1 MKKTVIFLAM
11 GLTLVGCT
19 KSMTVDSTS
28 SVEQAIGFSTF
39 AHKATSK
46 ATIVNGGNLNNSGQY
61 VMKAFRMSSVYAK
74 TGATASEYFSETFGY
89 SVNTSFPNS
98 WNTEH
103 TCYWPSETVTN
114 SSKGVV
120 ATNSLSFFTYGP
132 TTSSI
137 TFEDNGYS
145 GAVDRTFPYLTV
157 TVADE
162 NAQQKDILAAMREF
176 KIYSGDG
183 TDAAAAANQVN
194 IDYNHILSAVTFAAN
209 TKDNNTEFKVKK
221 IEVGVYRESDG
232 TASPKLYP
240 TGRYDF
246 KADNEKGL
254 WSAQTG
260 DLKKY
265 SVGLSSSPAVSVTKS
280 NSESSNVQINA
291 NDQVLMLIP
300 QAIEAENAYFSV
312 TYDIYD
318 NNGVLSEADI
328 TKYAPLFATR
338 LSEWLAG
345 KKYNYIF
352 TLTKDIKVPIE
363 YTVTVQNWDEQD
375 VIEQFDGQ
383 YTTDQDLPVY
393 ENGGSEVDVN
403 W

>member
-1 MKKTVIFLAM
+1 M

-28 SVEQAIGFSTF
+28 SVEQAIGFNTF
-39 AHKATSK
+39 AHKATTK
-46 ATIVNGGNLNNSGQY
+46 ASIVNGDNLNTSGNY
-61 VMKAFRMSSVYAK
+61 VMKAFRMSSVYAN
-74 TGATASEYFSETFGY
+74 TGATASEYFSENFGY
-89 SVNTSFPNS
+89 GVNPSFSDS

-103 TCYWPSETVTN
+103 TCYWPSETITN

-132 TTSSI
+132 TTWSI

-183 TDAAAAANQVN
+183 TAAAAAANRVN

-209 TKDNNTEFKVKK
+209 TKEDNTEFRVKA

-232 TASPKLYP
+232 TVSPKLYP

-265 SVGLSSSPAVSVTKS
+265 SVGLSSSPAVSVT

-300 QAIEAENAYFSV
+300 QPIEAQKAYFSV
-312 TYDIYD
+312 TYDIYED
-318 NNGVLSEADI
+318 STLSEANI

-338 LSEWLAG
+338 LPEWLAG

>member
-1 MKKTVIFLAM
+1 MKKTLIFLAM
-11 GLTLVGCT
+11 SLALAGCT
-19 KSMTVDSTS
+19 KSMSVDSTGS
-28 SVEQAIGFSTF
+28 IEQTIGFNTF
-39 AHKATSK
+39 AHKATTK
-46 ATIVNGGNLNNSGQY
+46 ASIVNGGNLNTSGNY
-61 VMKAFRMSSVYAK
+61 VMKAFRMSSVYAN

-89 SVNTSFPNS
+89 GVNPSFS
-98 WNTEH
+98 DRWNTER
-103 TCYWPSETVTN
+103 TCYWPSETITN

-132 TTSSI
+132 MTSSI

-162 NAQQKDILAAMREF
+162 NAQQEDILAAMREF

-183 TDAAAAANQVN
+183 TTAAAAANLVN
-194 IDYNHILSAVTFAAN
+194 INYNHILSAVTFAAN
-209 TKDNNTEFKVKK
+209 TKEDNTEFRVKK

-232 TASPKLYP
+232 TVSPKLYP

-265 SVGLSSSPAVSVTKS
+265 SVGLSSSPAVSVT

-291 NDQVLMLIP
+291 VNQVLMLIP
-300 QAIEAENAYFSV
+300 QPIEAQKAYFSV
-312 TYDIYD
+312 TYDIYE
-318 NNGVLSEADI
+318 NSTLSEADI

-338 LSEWLAG
+338 LPEWLAG

-352 TLTKDIKVPIE
+352 TLAKDIKVPIE
-363 YTVTVQNWDEQD
+363 YNVEVQNWDEQD

-393 ENGGSEVDVN
+393 ENGGSEVDVI